1 MILTNCSTNL
11 VKHTEKPLIERFF
24 FFYIYYMVVK
34 RYSDFLGESRFNPI
48 SRDLTRFK
56 ENGAEIKH
64 KVIYDNSGIGYNL
77 WYTIGDKSRDT
88 IMRYTG
94 RHAFD
99 LGGYSP
105 SSADI
110 FLYSPGN
117 FYSVVKTNRD
127 DIVPSEVIKQS
138 SVFLLAKS
146 DGDTAYFA
154 NREFVKKG
162 DDGEPDVSYHHIG
175 AVTIR
180 DGVVSIKNI

>member
-1 MILTNCSTNL
+1 M
-11 VKHTEKPLIERFF
+11 
-24 FFYIYYMVVK
+24 MVK
-34 RYSDFLGESRFNPI
+34 RYSDFLNESRFNPI
-48 SRDLTRFK
+48 SRDLLRFK

-77 WYTIGDKSRDT
+77 WYTIGRESRDT

-94 RHAFD
+94 KHAFD

-105 SSADI
+105 STADI

-117 FYSVVKTNRD
+117 FYSVIKTNRD

-154 NREFVKKG
+154 NREFVKKDG
-162 DDGEPDVSYHHIG
+162 DGDPSISPHHK
-175 AVTIR
+175 
-180 DGVVSIKNI
+180 GVVSVSNGVVAIKNI